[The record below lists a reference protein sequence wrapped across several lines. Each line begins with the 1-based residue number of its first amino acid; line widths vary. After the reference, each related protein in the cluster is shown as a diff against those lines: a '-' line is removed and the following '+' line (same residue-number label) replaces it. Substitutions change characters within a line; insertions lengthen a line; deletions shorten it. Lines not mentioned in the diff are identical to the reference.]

1 MKHLQC
7 EPGVG
12 NLPLSNRL
20 ISWGEIMKN
29 LITLVFS
36 MCLLGAFSTSAFS
49 ADLEQIGTFEFPTSA
64 SGEAQRHFTLGVG
77 YLHSF
82 GWKQARTEFRKAQ
95 EIDPNFALAYWGESL
110 TYNHPLIPVLQDP
123 DSPQDTLNRL
133 GSTSEERLSKAPTN
147 REKGFLR
154 AAEAFAFTEGSLGD
168 KRLAWMYAMLDL
180 YEEFPEDREVIAF
193 TAVAMLS
200 GATVSK
206 DNRVLN
212 NFLTESGTEI
222 SMQAGAMAMDIFR
235 ENPNHPG
242 AAHYI
247 IHSFDHPTYA
257 PLALSAAEKYASIA
271 PAVSHARHMP
281 THIFIQHGMWDR
293 VAEWNDSAFLAGW
306 DLWEPGDAAGD
317 QNHSSDWGQYGDLQ
331 RGNFDRS
338 EMWINRASDVLSNNP
353 GDGRST
359 GTLKTMKARH
369 IIETENWET
378 YELTDSLNSDE
389 LLALGLSAANLGDL
403 DLAQAVAERLEDLSS
418 QSPSNTTLNLI
429 SMEISAL
436 TMFKKGQEEEA
447 VALLMEAVSVAE
459 NQSPPRG
466 AASPL
471 KPVHELAGDLLLA
484 MGSHDKAAELY
495 ETSLGRMANR
505 PRALLGAARSYAG
518 MSDEYNARQKFQAFY
533 SLWKDTDIAAVD
545 EVEDYLGL

>member
-7 EPGVG
+7 GPGVG
-12 NLPLSNRL
+12 NLPLSDRL

-338 EMWINRASDVLSNNP
+338 EMWINRASDVLANNP

-403 DLAQAVAERLEDLSS
+403 DLAQAVADRLEDLSS

-436 TMFKKGQEEEA
+436 TMFKKGQEDEA

-518 MSDEYNARQKFQAFY
+518 MRDEYNARQKFQAFY

>member
-95 EIDPNFALAYWGESL
+95 EIDPDFALAYWGESL

-403 DLAQAVAERLEDLSS
+403 DLAQAVADRLEDLSS

-533 SLWKDTDIAAVD
+533 SLWKNTDIAAVD

>member
-7 EPGVG
+7 GPGVG

-95 EIDPNFALAYWGESL
+95 EIDPDFALAYWVESL

-212 NFLTESGTEI
+212 SFLTESGTEI

-281 THIFIQHGMWDR
+281 THIFIQHGMWDS

-403 DLAQAVAERLEDLSS
+403 DLAQAVADRLEDLSS

-436 TMFKKGQEEEA
+436 TMFKTGQEEEA

>member
-7 EPGVG
+7 GPGVG

-36 MCLLGAFSTSAFS
+36 MCLLGTFSTSAFS

-95 EIDPNFALAYWGESL
+95 EIDPDFALAYWGESL

-338 EMWINRASDVLSNNP
+338 EMWINRASDVLANNP

-403 DLAQAVAERLEDLSS
+403 DLAQAVADRLEDLSS

>member
-7 EPGVG
+7 APGVG

-95 EIDPNFALAYWGESL
+95 EIDPDFALAYWGESL

-200 GATVSK
+200 GATVSQ

-403 DLAQAVAERLEDLSS
+403 DLAQAVADRLEDLSS

-436 TMFKKGQEEEA
+436 TMFKKGQEKEA

-533 SLWKDTDIAAVD
+533 SLWKNTDIAAVD

>member
-7 EPGVG
+7 GPGVG

-95 EIDPNFALAYWGESL
+95 EIDPDFALAYWGESL

-403 DLAQAVAERLEDLSS
+403 DLAQAVADRLEDLSS

-471 KPVHELAGDLLLA
+471 KPVHELAGDLLLT

>member
-7 EPGVG
+7 GPGVG

-95 EIDPNFALAYWGESL
+95 EIDPDFALAYWGESL

>member
-7 EPGVG
+7 APGVG

-133 GSTSEERLSKAPTN
+133 GSTSEERLSKAPTS

-403 DLAQAVAERLEDLSS
+403 DLAQAVADRLEDLSS

-436 TMFKKGQEEEA
+436 TMFKKGQEDEA

>member
-95 EIDPNFALAYWGESL
+95 EIDPDFALAYWGESL

-403 DLAQAVAERLEDLSS
+403 DLAQAVADRLEDLSS

>member
-1 MKHLQC
+1 
-7 EPGVG
+7 
-12 NLPLSNRL
+12 
-20 ISWGEIMKN
+20 
-29 LITLVFS
+29 
-36 MCLLGAFSTSAFS
+36 
-49 ADLEQIGTFEFPTSA
+49 
-64 SGEAQRHFTLGVG
+64 
-77 YLHSF
+77 
-82 GWKQARTEFRKAQ
+82 
-95 EIDPNFALAYWGESL
+95 
-110 TYNHPLIPVLQDP
+110 
-123 DSPQDTLNRL
+123 
-133 GSTSEERLSKAPTN
+133 
-147 REKGFLR
+147 
-154 AAEAFAFTEGSLGD
+154 
-168 KRLAWMYAMLDL
+168 
-180 YEEFPEDREVIAF
+180 
-193 TAVAMLS
+193 
-200 GATVSK
+200 
-206 DNRVLN
+206 
-212 NFLTESGTEI
+212 
-222 SMQAGAMAMDIFR
+222 
-235 ENPNHPG
+235 
-242 AAHYI
+242 
-247 IHSFDHPTYA
+247 
-257 PLALSAAEKYASIA
+257 
-271 PAVSHARHMP
+271 
-281 THIFIQHGMWDR
+281 MWDR

-338 EMWINRASDVLSNNP
+338 ELWINRASDVLSNNP

-403 DLAQAVAERLEDLSS
+403 DLAQAVADRLEDLSS
-418 QSPSNTTLNLI
+418 QSPGNTTLNLI

>member
-1 MKHLQC
+1 MQC
-7 EPGVG
+7 GPGVG

-95 EIDPNFALAYWGESL
+95 EIDPDFALAYWGESL

-133 GSTSEERLSKAPTN
+133 GSTSEERSSKAPTN

-338 EMWINRASDVLSNNP
+338 EMWINRASDVLANNP

-403 DLAQAVAERLEDLSS
+403 DLAQAVADRLEDLSS

-436 TMFKKGQEEEA
+436 TMFKKGQEDEA

>member
-1 MKHLQC
+1 
-7 EPGVG
+7 
-12 NLPLSNRL
+12 
-20 ISWGEIMKN
+20 MKN
-29 LITLVFS
+29 QLTVAFAVIFS
-36 MCLLGAFSTSAFS
+36 LSFS
-49 ADLEQIGTFEFPTSA
+49 AIVSSAELEQIGTFDFPTSA
-64 SGEAQRHFTLGVG
+64 SGEAQKHFTLGVG

-82 GWKQARTEFRKAQ
+82 GWKQARGEFRKAQ
-95 EIDPNFALAYWGESL
+95 EIDPDFALAYWGESL

-123 DSPQDTLNRL
+123 QSPKDTLNRL
-133 GSTSEERLSKAPTN
+133 GATSEERLSKAPTS
-147 REKGFLR
+147 REKGFVR

-180 YEEFPEDREVIAF
+180 YEDFPEDREVAAF
-193 TAVAMLS
+193 TAVSMLS

-206 DNRVLN
+206 DDRVLN

-222 SMQAGAMAMDIFR
+222 SMQAGAIAMDLFR

-257 PLALSAAEKYASIA
+257 PLALTAAEKYASIA

-293 VAEWNDSAFLAGW
+293 VSEWNDSAFQAGW

-331 RGNFDRS
+331 RGDFERS
-338 EMWINRASDVLSNNP
+338 NLWITRAGEVLEKN
-353 GDGRST
+353 GDSRST

-369 IIETENWET
+369 IIETEQWET
-378 YELTDSLNSDE
+378 YELTDSLNGDE

-403 DLAQAVAERLEDLSS
+403 TLAQSVTDRLKALSS
-418 QSPSNTTLNLI
+418 QSPNSTSLKLI
-429 SMEISAL
+429 SMEVEAL
-436 TMFKKGQEEEA
+436 TKFKQGQEDEA
-447 VALLMEAVSVAE
+447 ISMIMNAVSTAE

-471 KPVHELAGDLLLA
+471 KPVHELAGDMLLQI
-484 MGSHDKAAELY
+484 GNHEKAAELY
-495 ETSLGRMANR
+495 EASLGRMANR

-518 MSDEYNARQKFQAFY
+518 LDDNQNARQSYQAFY
-533 SLWKDTDIAAVD
+533 SLWQDNSLA
-545 EVEDYLGL
+545 EVSEAKRYLGL